1 VSYLVL
7 ARKYRPQRFSEL
19 VCQENVARTL
29 ANAITQN
36 RVHHAFLFTGARGVG
51 KTSAARILAK
61 ALACEKGPTA
71 EPCGVCD
78 LCQEIAGG
86 RSVDVIEI
94 DAASNTKVEETKSVL
109 EGVRYL
115 PARARRKVYIIDEVH
130 MLSAHSFNALL
141 KTLEEPPPHVVFVF
155 ATTEVHKI
163 PVTILSR
170 CQRFDFKLIPTA
182 RLAGHLEG
190 ILATEKID
198 AAPEAVRLVARQ
210 AAGSVRDGL
219 SLLDQAIAYVGTER
233 LTAEVT
239 AEVLGIADRRMLV
252 ELAGAVLDRDAAAA
266 LRLVARAADR
276 GVDLA
281 ELGRS
286 FLGFL
291 RDLEVVA
298 RVRGGVE
305 LGDLVDATAEEMD
318 EMRALAGRAAPGLV
332 PVLFD
337 RWARAVD
344 EASRATT
351 PRLLYEMAAV
361 DLCAA
366 EPLVPLGDLL
376 ERLED
381 LELRLRSGAPPAP
394 SSSGGGTARPKTA
407 PAPAPRGWGGPQAS
421 SPTPSRPPERA
432 SSANGASP
440 SIASPTPAAA
450 EAAPVAAAVETP
462 APPPA
467 DSSRDPGEAWRRV
480 LTNIEG
486 KSMRVGALLA
496 HAAVASFTAGAV
508 TLALPDKRNA
518 DTAEKDRAL
527 IEAELSAVLGHPTR
541 VAFTVGARP
550 DAAVR
555 SAVAR
560 ETDADLADRKV
571 REAEARQHPVIRRAQ
586 DVFGAALK
594 EIKT

>member
-7 ARKYRPQRFSEL
+7 ARKYRPQRFTEL
-19 VCQENVARTL
+19 VGQEHVARTL
-29 ANAITQN
+29 SNAIAAN

-71 EPCGVCD
+71 DPCGVCD

-115 PARARRKVYIIDEVH
+115 PARARRKIYIIDEVH

-182 RLAGHLEG
+182 RLTEHLQG
-190 ILATEKID
+190 ILEAESID
-198 AAPEAVRLVARQ
+198 ATAEAVRLVARQ
-210 AAGSVRDGL
+210 AAGSVRDAL
-219 SLLDQAIAYVGTER
+219 SLLDQVIAYVGRER
-233 LTAEVT
+233 LTAEIT
-239 AEVLGIADRRMLV
+239 AEVLGVADRRLLV

-266 LRLVARAADR
+266 LRLLARAADR
-276 GVDLA
+276 GVDLG

-286 FLGFL
+286 LLAFL

-298 RVRGGVE
+298 RVKDA
-305 LGDLVDATAEEMD
+305 GDLVDATPEELD
-318 EMRALAGRAAPGLV
+318 EARGLAGRAPAGLL

-344 EASRATT
+344 EASRAQT
-351 PRLLYEMAAV
+351 PRLLYEMAVV

-366 EPLVPLGDLL
+366 EPMMPLGDLL
-376 ERLED
+376 QRLDE
-381 LELRLRSGAPPAP
+381 LEGRLRSGAPA
-394 SSSGGGTARPKTA
+394 
-407 PAPAPRGWGGPQAS
+407 
-421 SPTPSRPPERA
+421 PSRPPSPAPSGGSGGSRSWGA
-432 SSANGASP
+432 APPPTAAPTKPASP
-440 SIASPTPAAA
+440 KATAAVA
-450 EAAPVAAAVETP
+450 EAAPPAVATVAAAAAELGPEDP
-462 APPPA
+462 A
-467 DSSRDPGEAWRRV
+467 ELWRRV
-480 LTNIEG
+480 LAGLEV
-486 KSMRVGALLA
+486 KRPRLGALLA
-496 HAAVASFTAGAV
+496 HAEVAAFAAGAV
-508 TLALPDKRNA
+508 TLTLPDKFNA
-518 DTAEKDRAL
+518 DQAEHNRSE
-527 IEAELSAVLGHPTR
+527 IEAAVSEALGRATR
-541 VAFTVGARP
+541 ITFTVGSRG
-550 DAAVR
+550 DAAIR
-555 SAVAR
+555 SQVGAETEAAV
-560 ETDADLADRKV
+560 ADRKT
-571 REAEARQHPVIRRAQ
+571 REQEARQHPVIRRAQ
-586 DVFGAALK
+586 DLFGAALK

>member
-1 VSYLVL
+1 MSYLVL

-19 VCQENVARTL
+19 VGQEHVARTL
-29 ANAITQN
+29 SNAIAQN

-61 ALACEKGPTA
+61 ALSCEKGPTA
-71 EPCGVCD
+71 EPCGTCD

-94 DAASNTKVEETKSVL
+94 DAASNTKVEETKSIL

-182 RLAGHLEG
+182 RLAEHLGG
-190 ILATEKID
+190 ILETEKIKATPD
-198 AAPEAVRLVARQ
+198 AVRLIARQ

-219 SLLDQAIAYVGTER
+219 SLLDQTIAYVAPEE

-239 AEVLGIADRRMLV
+239 ADVLGIADRRLLV
-252 ELAGAVLDRDAAAA
+252 ELASAALDRDAGAA
-266 LRLVARAADR
+266 LRLIARAADR
-276 GVDLA
+276 GVDFS

-291 RDLEVVA
+291 RDLEVIA
-298 RVRGGVE
+298 RVSGAKGTEIADV
-305 LGDLVDATAEEMD
+305 VDATPEEI
-318 EMRALAGRAAPGLV
+318 EEARAVAGRAAPGLF

-344 EASRATT
+344 EATRLPV
-351 PRLLYEMAAV
+351 PRLLFEMAAL

-366 EPLVPLGDLL
+366 EPMVPLGDLFQ
-376 ERLED
+376 RLDD
-381 LELRLRSGAPPAP
+381 LEGRLRGAPRVPSAGGPSAPPAP
-394 SSSGGGTARPKTA
+394 ASGGNRPKPSSGPRSWAAPAGAVPAVESPPAPRAPA
-407 PAPAPRGWGGPQAS
+407 AAPPAPAAVP
-421 SPTPSRPPERA
+421 
-432 SSANGASP
+432 
-440 SIASPTPAAA
+440 PAASG
-450 EAAPVAAAVETP
+450 
-462 APPPA
+462 
-467 DSSRDPGEAWRRV
+467 SSDVGEAWRLVMAGFEARGPR
-480 LTNIEG
+480 LA
-486 KSMRVGALLA
+486 SLLA
-496 HAAVASFTAGAV
+496 HAEVV
-508 TLALPDKRNA
+508 TLSATELTLAFESKR
-518 DTAEKDRAL
+518 
-527 IEAELSAVLGHPTR
+527 
-541 VAFTVGARP
+541 
-550 DAAVR
+550 
-555 SAVAR
+555 
-560 ETDADLADRKV
+560 DADLAEKARSEIEQGASSTLGRTLKVAITVGAPSKPVLRSEVGAETDAANADRQT
-571 REAEARQHPVIRRAQ
+571 REAEARQHPIIRRAQ

-594 EIKT
+594 EIKTP